1 MQTQTA
7 QANTLLPDLTASF
20 VVFLVALPLCLGIA
34 LASGAPLF
42 AGIVSGVIGG
52 VIIGSLSGS
61 ALGVSGP
68 AAGLTVIVLGGIST
82 LGWQP
87 FLLATLIAGG
97 IQIIAGIVRLGTLS
111 YFFPSSVI
119 KGMLSAIGV
128 IIIIK
133 QLPHA
138 LGIAGV
144 PNLFHAGL
152 GEALK
157 KIHPGTVAIALTGA
171 ALYFLVPRLRVTR
184 SRYGA
189 LLQPSLI
196 VVLAG
201 ITLAAL
207 FREVSAL
214 SLDPALQ
221 YVKVPVTATPKD
233 LLAHLTTPDFSQIGN
248 AKVWVFA
255 LTIAAVA
262 SLETLLSLEAT
273 DKLDPIRRISPPN
286 RELVAQGVGN
296 MLCGF
301 FGGLPCTQV
310 IVRSTANMNAG
321 AQSKRSA
328 VFHGLLLLLAVAFIP
343 FALNLIP
350 LSALAV
356 VLIFV
361 GIKLNDLKLYRSIVK
376 RGREEYVPFFA
387 TLAGV
392 VATDLLTGVG
402 IGLAVT
408 LVIILFRTFKVA
420 HTVKETEYRG
430 RKRYTI
436 RLSEE
441 MSFLNRGGLVQT
453 FASIPDGV
461 NVEIDGTACRYIAED
476 IKDAIFDFTIDAKHR
491 GIAVRLDGIKLPDSA
506 MPH

>member
-1 MQTQTA
+1 MPQN
-7 QANTLLPDLTASF
+7 QAMTRSLLPDLTASF

-42 AGIVSGVIGG
+42 AGIVSGVVGG
-52 VIIGSLSGS
+52 VIIGALSGS

-68 AAGLTVIVLGGIST
+68 AAGLTVIVFGGIAA

-87 FLLATLIAGG
+87 FLLATLIAGC
-97 IQIIAGIVRLGTLS
+97 IQILAGILRLGTLS

-144 PNLFHAGL
+144 QNLFQGGFA
-152 GEALK
+152 EALK
-157 KIHPGTVAIALTGA
+157 RIHPGTLLIALSGA
-171 ALYFLVPRLRVTR
+171 ALYILIPKLRASKTR
-184 SRYGA
+184 FGA

-201 ITLAAL
+201 IALAAF
-207 FREVSAL
+207 FREISAL
-214 SLDPALQ
+214 TLDQASQ
-221 YVKVPVTATPKD
+221 YVKVPVTDNPKE
-233 LLAHLTTPDFSQIGN
+233 LLVHLTLPDFSQIGN
-248 AKVWVFA
+248 AKVWVIA

-273 DKLDPIRRISPPN
+273 DKLDPKRRISPPN
-286 RELVAQGVGN
+286 RELFAQGVGN
-296 MLCGF
+296 VVCGLA
-301 FGGLPCTQV
+301 GGLPCTQV

-328 VFHGLLLLLAVAFIP
+328 VFHGLLLLIAVAMIP
-343 FALNLIP
+343 VALNMIP

-361 GIKLNDLKLYRSIVK
+361 GIKLNDLKLYRSIMA
-376 RGREEYVPFFA
+376 RGPEEYVPFLA
-387 TLAGV
+387 TLAAV

-420 HTVKETEYRG
+420 HTMSESEYRG
-430 RKRYTI
+430 KKRFTI

-441 MSFLNRGGLVQT
+441 MSFLNRGGLVKT
-453 FASIPDGV
+453 FANIPDGAQ
-461 NVEIDGTACRYIAED
+461 VEIDGTLCRYMAED
-476 IKDAIFDFTIDAKHR
+476 IKDAILDFTIEAQHR
-491 GIAVRLDGIKLPDSA
+491 GIAVKLDGINLPDSA

>member
-157 KIHPGTVAIALTGA
+157 KMHPGTVAIALTGA

-201 ITLAAL
+201 IALAAL

-273 DKLDPIRRISPPN
+273 DKLDPKRRISPPTVN
-286 RELVAQGVGN
+286 LWRKGSAI
-296 MLCGF
+296 C
-301 FGGLPCTQV
+301 
-310 IVRSTANMNAG
+310 
-321 AQSKRSA
+321 SA
-328 VFHGLLLLLAVAFIP
+328 VFWAAYP
-343 FALNLIP
+343 A
-350 LSALAV
+350 
-356 VLIFV
+356 
-361 GIKLNDLKLYRSIVK
+361 R
-376 RGREEYVPFFA
+376 
-387 TLAGV
+387 
-392 VATDLLTGVG
+392 
-402 IGLAVT
+402 
-408 LVIILFRTFKVA
+408 
-420 HTVKETEYRG
+420 
-430 RKRYTI
+430 
-436 RLSEE
+436 RLSC
-441 MSFLNRGGLVQT
+441 
-453 FASIPDGV
+453 AAPPI
-461 NVEIDGTACRYIAED
+461 
-476 IKDAIFDFTIDAKHR
+476 
-491 GIAVRLDGIKLPDSA
+491 
-506 MPH
+506 